1 MEHLAG
7 LFLRPM
13 LRVIVM
19 TLNERMSLHRLS
31 NLLGFS
37 CRPNL
42 LVYTELSVTLLSGI
56 EAVKICAT
64 LACYSSWWKSTFVL
78 ALSYL
83 LHSSYFLPMFELLV
97 LLNIS
102 I

>member
-19 TLNERMSLHRLS
+19 TLKERMSLHRLS

-56 EAVKICAT
+56 EAV
-64 LACYSSWWKSTFVL
+64 
-78 ALSYL
+78 
-83 LHSSYFLPMFELLV
+83 
-97 LLNIS
+97 
-102 I
+102 